1 MNQMPLLPAS
11 YFLTIAIAAY
21 FETVP
26 ALVMPPKKPP
36 TSKFKSGAAK
46 FDSPFK
52 GGKKDDRNVLLYNG
66 AQNGILTCFLK
77 KPNADEEPYALHDYN
92 LLKESPDLMETLNIN
107 AVLSRKDT
115 TSSENTELMQSPT
128 STYPWRQF
136 VLLIGENNNT
146 PPRRRQYA
154 QALVDH
160 LNTQATSANYRYVR
174 KVKLGSDLSNRPLVP
189 VDRVLLDG
197 DVVGL
202 MLAAYESTPLEEL
215 ATYDTIMRTF
225 WTDIAHGREVLA
237 ESAAPEG
244 EAAAEVAVEAAGGG
258 EGNAAG
264 GGNDE
269 VNPFAESSDEEN

>member
-1 MNQMPLLPAS
+1 
-11 YFLTIAIAAY
+11 
-21 FETVP
+21 V
-26 ALVMPPKKPP
+26 
-36 TSKFKSGAAK
+36 
-46 FDSPFK
+46 
-52 GGKKDDRNVLLYNG
+52 YNG

-77 KPNADEEPYALHDYN
+77 KPNADEEPYALHDFN
-92 LLKESPDLMETLNIN
+92 LLKESPELMETLNIN

-115 TSSENTELMQSPT
+115 TSSENRELMQSPT